1 MGIRNT
7 KNNFGSIAKFFHW
20 ITVALI
26 LVMMALGIYMHELE
40 LSPLK
45 FELYAFHKSLGMI
58 VLTVVLLRLAWRKI
72 DPPPTPISTINQKQA
87 LLAKWAHIFLYA
99 CIAGLPIS
107 GWMMASA
114 SGTPID
120 MFNSGM
126 IVPNLFSSSES
137 ILVASKVAHEIIGNL
152 LICLILVHSLAALK
166 HHFCDGDN
174 TLRRMLPWSRTR

>member
-7 KNNFGSIAKFFHW
+7 KNNFGSLAKFFHW

-72 DPPPTPISTINQKQA
+72 DPPPIPISTISKKQA
-87 LLAKWAHIFLYA
+87 VLATI
-99 CIAGLPIS
+99 GL
-107 GWMMASA
+107 A
-114 SGTPID
+114 
-120 MFNSGM
+120 
-126 IVPNLFSSSES
+126 V
-137 ILVASKVAHEIIGNL
+137 
-152 LICLILVHSLAALK
+152 
-166 HHFCDGDN
+166 
-174 TLRRMLPWSRTR
+174 